1 MLAVFELWWIFFFGS
16 LSNKYSTLRS
26 QSRPCRFPFNNCGPI
41 FDGNET
47 DWKTTVNKSKQTH
60 RPSWTLRISF
70 GGRKFQSC
78 EKGSKCNINKFSP
91 FSFRK
96 CVISFSS
103 LCLYEVAGRG
113 GRGRR
118 RHILSI
124 WGFSRQRRVCVPA
137 FEVGSNVK
145 KEKGINCCENEGN
158 KLINLM
164 ENEKTCSDCWNGKL
178 QQIFPNLH
186 KTSHID

>member
-26 QSRPCRFPFNNCGPI
+26 QSRPRRFPFNNCGPI

-78 EKGSKCNINKFSP
+78 ERARNATSINFLRFP
-91 FSFRK
+91 FGNVYFFLVALPLWGRRTRRTWK
-96 CVISFSS
+96 KAAYFKYLRFFSS
-103 LCLYEVAGRG
+103 TKSVCSRVWSGIECEERKRDQLLWKRG
-113 GRGRR
+113 
-118 RHILSI
+118 
-124 WGFSRQRRVCVPA
+124 Q
-137 FEVGSNVK
+137 
-145 KEKGINCCENEGN
+145 
-158 KLINLM
+158 
-164 ENEKTCSDCWNGKL
+164 
-178 QQIFPNLH
+178 
-186 KTSHID
+186 